1 MECHLNIEKKRKKER
16 KEYQLN
22 IEKKRKKEKKKEKR
36 VLASHCEQE
45 FAIFLSR
52 LNDGEIFLSRLNDD
66 EAKVNLFIYHSSKS
80 STKKLTL
87 LQTVSFG

>member
-1 MECHLNIEKKRKKER
+1 MRKKEKKR
-16 KEYQLN
+16 
-22 IEKKRKKEKKKEKR
+22 EKSISLTLRKKEKKKEKR